1 MSKVAIVTDSS
12 TYIPKERMDPYIIRV
27 APLMV
32 IWSGKELRDGVDI
45 QPAEFYTR
53 LKTSRE
59 MPTTSQPSPLAVK
72 EVFDKLLAEG
82 YDILGV
88 FISSKFS
95 GTFASAEQAQAMLP
109 GANIEIIDSLTGSM
123 GAGWPILAAAQAAA
137 RGASLAECKAIAQK
151 ALENVCILLMVDT
164 LEYLHRGGRIG
175 GAQRFL
181 GDALSLKP
189 ILEVVDGV
197 FVGLERVRTRQ
208 KALKR
213 LVDLLE
219 NRIAGRTPVRLAVLH
234 ANAPDLAAQMLQE
247 ATQIVRPIDTIMAD
261 VSPAVGAHLGPGTV
275 GFAFMAGI
283 EYL

>member
-1 MSKVAIVTDSS
+1 MPKVALVTDSS
-12 TYIPKERMDPYIIRV
+12 TYLPKERMDPYVIRV
-27 APLMV
+27 VPLVV
-32 IWSGKELRDGVDI
+32 IWSGKELHDGVDI
-45 QPAEFYTR
+45 QPTDFYTR
-53 LKTSRE
+53 LQTARE

-82 YDILGV
+82 YDILGI

-95 GTFASAEQAQAMLP
+95 GTFASAEQAQAILP
-109 GANIEIIDSLTGSM
+109 GANIEIIDSLIGSM

-151 ALENVCILLMVDT
+151 ALENVGILLMVDT
-164 LEYLHRGGRIG
+164 LEFLHRGGRIG

-213 LVDLLE
+213 LAELLE
-219 NRIAGRTPVRLAVLH
+219 DRIAGRTPVRLAVLH
-234 ANAPDLAAQMLQE
+234 ANAPELANQMLQE
-247 ATQIVRPIDTIMAD
+247 AIQRVHPVDTIMAD

-283 EYL
+283 E